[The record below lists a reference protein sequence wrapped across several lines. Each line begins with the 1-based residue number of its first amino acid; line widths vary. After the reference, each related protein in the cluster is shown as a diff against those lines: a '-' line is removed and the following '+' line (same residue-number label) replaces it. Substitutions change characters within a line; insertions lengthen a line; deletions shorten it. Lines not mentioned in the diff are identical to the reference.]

1 MFVGCYRRPL
11 VLSPTSSCGRSSSR
25 SSPSLARPRPPQ
37 VVARAPPTSRGGT
50 SHPSPNPSSCPAS
63 LVVAVL
69 LPRREAE
76 EAQLTTLPLLHPHPV
91 AILPPLLSS
100 PLPLAPPVVVA
111 CAPSPAASQGGVH
124 HDARDPPPPAIVVI
138 RVGGTIAI
146 SRQVPIIIAPAIPFP
161 SSIASFVVVASRRA
175 PAPPPRS

>member
-1 MFVGCYRRPL
+1 MLVDCYYR
-11 VLSPTSSCGRSSSR
+11 SR
-25 SSPSLARPRPPQ
+25 SSNVVWGYLRPQTTAAALAVP
-37 VVARAPPTSRGGT
+37 
-50 SHPSPNPSSCPAS
+50 HPSPFSLLPSPPPAPPLSS
-63 LVVAVL
+63 LLVL
-69 LPRREAE
+69 LPRREVEGARR
-76 EAQLTTLPLLHPHPV
+76 TTLPLLHPHPV

-175 PAPPPRS
+175 LAPPPRS